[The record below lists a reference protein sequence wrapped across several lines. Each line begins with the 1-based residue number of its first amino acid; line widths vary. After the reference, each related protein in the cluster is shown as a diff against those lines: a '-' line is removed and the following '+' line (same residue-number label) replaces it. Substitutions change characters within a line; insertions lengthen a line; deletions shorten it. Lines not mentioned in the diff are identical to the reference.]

1 MLRRLLMEARER
13 LFNEL
18 RTLCTATG
26 SDYEKV
32 NTELSE
38 FIGRDKI
45 VDYYIA
51 KGQLPSF
58 PDVVFDVMVLGKEGL
73 YDCEMKQKGALFH
86 FVPLSKIIE
95 IAEKFKEPEHL
106 TIYFKVGELGVGTVI
121 EDKLSE
127 SKNMRMFVRAVRNE
141 IVRR

>member
-1 MLRRLLMEARER
+1 MEARER
-13 LFNEL
+13 FLSEL
-18 RTLCTATG
+18 RILCTAIG

-32 NTELSE
+32 NTELLES
-38 FIGRDKI
+38 IGQDKI
-45 VDYYIA
+45 VDYYIS

-86 FVPLSKIIE
+86 FVPLSKIVE
-95 IAEKFKEPEHL
+95 IAEKFKEPDHL
-106 TIYFKVGELGVGTVI
+106 NIQFKVGELGGGTVI

-127 SKNMRMFVRAVRNE
+127 SKKMRMFVRAVRNE